1 MSIDDAVI
9 IVCLIMSAFFSGM
22 EIAFISCNRVF
33 LEIEKNK
40 KGIIGKVLKYLTSRP
55 SKFITAMLVGNNF
68 CLVIYGIFMGDKIV
82 EILFSDLKTGPLP
95 LNILFIQ
102 TLISTFIIL
111 ITAEFLPKVFFQLYA
126 NQMVKF
132 FALPSSFFYT
142 LFMPISFLILR
153 VTDTFLRFFSNSK
166 SEKIQLTFSKNE
178 LGEYIEEQVEA
189 VENKD
194 QLDSEIEFFQN
205 ALEFSETKAREV
217 MIPRAEIIGINKSE
231 RIIEL
236 SSLFKSTGYSKIP
249 VYDENI
255 DDIIGFVH
263 AFELLKKPNSISE
276 ILLPIEYVHE
286 PNLITDVLKKL
297 TRKRK
302 TIAVV
307 LDEYGGTAGL
317 LTVEDIVEELF
328 GEIEDEYDI
337 IEHYE
342 KKINDNSFELS
353 ARLEIDYLIRKY
365 KLDLPQDENY
375 ETLGGL
381 IFHMT
386 GEIPKK
392 DTTLS
397 INNLEIKVVSVLS
410 NKIEKVAI
418 KKVTFW
424 FSNKIGFTFYI

>member
-1 MSIDDAVI
+1 MSTDDLVI
-9 IVCLIMSAFFSGM
+9 ITCLIMSAFFSGM
-22 EIAFISCNRVF
+22 EIAFVSCNRVF

-40 KGIIGKVLKYLTSRP
+40 KGIIAKVLKYLTSKP

-68 CLVIYGIFMGDKIV
+68 CLVIYGIFMGDKII
-82 EILFSDLKTGPLP
+82 EILFPDFRSGHLP
-95 LNILFIQ
+95 IDILFIQ

-126 NQMVKF
+126 NQMVKY
-132 FALPSSFFYT
+132 FAIPSSIFYT
-142 LFMPISFLILR
+142 FFMPISVLILKI
-153 VTDTFLRFFSNSK
+153 TDNFLKFFSNSK
-166 SEKIQLTFSKNE
+166 SDKIQLTFSKNE

-231 RIIEL
+231 NILEL
-236 SSLFKSTGYSKIP
+236 SLLFESTGYSKIP

-263 AFELLKKPNSISE
+263 AFEMLKKPKTISE
-276 ILLPIEYVHE
+276 ILLPIENVHE

-337 IEHYE
+337 IDHYE
-342 KKINDNSFELS
+342 KKINVNSFEFS

-365 KLDLPQDENY
+365 KLNLPQDENY

-381 IFHMT
+381 IFHLT
-386 GEIPKK
+386 GEIPQK
-392 DTTLS
+392 DTILP
-397 INNLEIKVVSVLS
+397 INDLEIKVVSVLS
-410 NKIEKVAI
+410 NKIEKVAVR
-418 KKVTFW
+418 KVTD
-424 FSNKIGFTFYI
+424 

>member
-1 MSIDDAVI
+1 MNIDDVVI
-9 IVCLIMSAFFSGM
+9 IICLIMSAFFSGM
-22 EIAFISCNRVF
+22 EIAFVSCNRVF

-40 KGIIGKVLKYLTSRP
+40 KGIIAKVLKYLTFKP
-55 SKFITAMLVGNNF
+55 SKFITTMLVGNNL
-68 CLVIYGIFMGDKIV
+68 CLVIYGIFMGDKIIQV
-82 EILFSDLKTGPLP
+82 LFSGLNTRPLP

-126 NQMVKF
+126 NQMVKY
-132 FALPSSFFYT
+132 FALPSSIFYT
-142 LFMPISFLILR
+142 IFMPISLLILKI
-153 VTDTFLRFFSNSK
+153 TDNFLKIFSNYK
-166 SEKIQLTFSKNE
+166 SDKIQLTFSKNE

-205 ALEFSETKAREV
+205 ALEFSETKVREV

-231 RIIEL
+231 NILEL
-236 SSLFKSTGYSKIP
+236 STLFESTGYSKIP

-255 DDIIGFVH
+255 DDVIGFVH
-263 AFELLKKPNSISE
+263 AFEMLKKPNSITD
-276 ILLPIEYVHE
+276 ILIPIEYVHE

-297 TRKRK
+297 TIKRK

-342 KKINDNSFELS
+342 KKINTNSFEFS

-365 KLDLPQDENY
+365 KLNLPQDENY

-381 IFHMT
+381 IFHIT
-386 GEIPKK
+386 GEIPQK

-397 INNLEIKVVSVLS
+397 INDLEIKVVSVLS

-418 KKVTFW
+418 KKV
-424 FSNKIGFTFYI
+424 ID

>member
-126 NQMVKF
+126 NQMVKY
-132 FALPSSFFYT
+132 FAFPSSFFYT

-153 VTDTFLRFFSNSK
+153 VTDNFLRFFSNSK

-231 RIIEL
+231 RITEL

-263 AFELLKKPNSISE
+263 AFEMLKKPNSISE

-418 KKVTFW
+418 KKVTF
-424 FSNKIGFTFYI
+424 

>member
-1 MSIDDAVI
+1 
-9 IVCLIMSAFFSGM
+9 M

-126 NQMVKF
+126 NQMVKY

-153 VTDTFLRFFSNSK
+153 VTDNFLRFFSNSK

-263 AFELLKKPNSISE
+263 AFEMLKKPNSISE

-418 KKVTFW
+418 KKVTF
-424 FSNKIGFTFYI
+424 

>member
-1 MSIDDAVI
+1 MNIDDVIVI
-9 IVCLIMSAFFSGM
+9 ICLIMSAFFSGM

-40 KGIIGKVLKYLTSRP
+40 KGIIAKVLRYITSKP
-55 SKFITAMLVGNNF
+55 SKFITTMLVGNNF

-82 EILFSDLKTGPLP
+82 EILFSNLKTGPLP

-126 NQMVKF
+126 NQMVKY
-132 FALPSSFFYT
+132 FAIPSSIFYT
-142 LFMPISFLILR
+142 FFMPISLLILNI
-153 VTDTFLRFFSNSK
+153 TDNFLRFFSNSK
-166 SEKIQLTFSKNE
+166 SDKIQLTFSKNE

-217 MIPRAEIIGINKSE
+217 MIPRAEIIAINKSE
-231 RIIEL
+231 NMLEL
-236 SSLFKSTGYSKIP
+236 SSLFESTGYSKIP
-249 VYDENI
+249 VFDENI

-263 AFELLKKPNSISE
+263 AFEMLKKPNSISE

-286 PNLITDVLKKL
+286 PNIITDVLKKL

-307 LDEYGGTAGL
+307 LDEYGGTSGL
-317 LTVEDIVEELF
+317 LTVEDIIEELF

-337 IEHYE
+337 IDHYE
-342 KKINDNSFELS
+342 KKINVNSFEFS

-381 IFHMT
+381 IFHVT

-392 DTTLS
+392 NTTLS
-397 INNLEIKVVSVLS
+397 INELEIKVISVLS

-418 KKVTFW
+418 KR
-424 FSNKIGFTFYI
+424 SN

>member
-1 MSIDDAVI
+1 MNINDIVI

-40 KGIIGKVLKYLTSRP
+40 KGIIAKVLKYITSNP
-55 SKFITAMLVGNNF
+55 SKFITAMLVGNNI
-68 CLVIYGIFMGDKIV
+68 CLVIYGIFMGEKIV
-82 EILFSDLKTGPLP
+82 QILFSDLKVGPLP
-95 LNILFIQ
+95 LEILFVQ

-126 NQMVKF
+126 NQMIKY
-132 FALPSSFFYT
+132 FALPSSIFHSF
-142 LFMPISFLILR
+142 FMPISILILKF
-153 VTDTFLRFFSNSK
+153 TDNFLRFFSNSK
-166 SEKIQLTFSKNE
+166 SDKIQLTFSKNE

-205 ALEFSETKAREV
+205 ALEFSEIKVREV
-217 MIPRAEIIGINKSE
+217 MIPRAEIIGINKSQN
-231 RIIEL
+231 ILEL
-236 SSLFKSTGYSKIP
+236 SSLFESTGYSKIP

-263 AFELLKKPNSISE
+263 AFEMLKKPNSISE

-286 PNLITDVLKKL
+286 PNLVTEILKKL
-297 TRKRK
+297 SRKRK

-307 LDEYGGTAGL
+307 LDEYGGTSGL

-337 IEHYE
+337 INHHE
-342 KKINDNSFELS
+342 KKINANSFEFS
-353 ARLEIDYLIRKY
+353 ARLEIDYLTRKY
-365 KLDLPQDENY
+365 KLNLPQDENY

-392 DTTLS
+392 NTIFS
-397 INNLEIKVVSVLS
+397 INDLEIKVISVLS
-410 NKIEKVAI
+410 NKIEKVAV
-418 KKVTFW
+418 KKVG
-424 FSNKIGFTFYI
+424 N

>member
-153 VTDTFLRFFSNSK
+153 VTDNFLKFFSNSK

-263 AFELLKKPNSISE
+263 AFEMLKKPNSISE

-418 KKVTFW
+418 KKVTF
-424 FSNKIGFTFYI
+424 